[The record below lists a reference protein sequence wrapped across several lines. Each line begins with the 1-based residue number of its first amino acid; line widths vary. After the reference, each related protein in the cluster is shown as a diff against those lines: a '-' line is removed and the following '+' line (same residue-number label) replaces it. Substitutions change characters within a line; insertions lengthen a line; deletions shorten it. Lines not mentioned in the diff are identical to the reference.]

1 VTETRDE
8 SPEERLTA
16 EQLGA
21 AAGLSPDDVRML
33 GQPPFDLL
41 RAHGRP
47 GHYRLNQVSWA
58 RTLAGLRKERRL
70 TWLEIRTW
78 AERRQRKR

>member
-8 SPEERLTA
+8 SSEDQLTA

-21 AAGLSPDDVRML
+21 ASGLSADDVRML

-41 RAHGRP
+41 RGRGRP
-47 GHYRLNQVSWA
+47 AHYRVSQVSWA